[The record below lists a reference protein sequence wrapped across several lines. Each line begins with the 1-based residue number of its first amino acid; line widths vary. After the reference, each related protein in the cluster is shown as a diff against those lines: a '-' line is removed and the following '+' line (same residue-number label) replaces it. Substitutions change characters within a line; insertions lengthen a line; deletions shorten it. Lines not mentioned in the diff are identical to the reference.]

1 MSPQSGLRQLGAEAI
16 HQDPLPT
23 AHLLDTSSNVG
34 YTWPMSQLQ
43 FEIKQSKAFSSTA
56 EETLLNLQR
65 TADHIQIAFTRL
77 FREHGITGQQYNV
90 LRILRG
96 AGEPLPILEVGD
108 RMVTVVP
115 AITGLIDRL
124 EKQGLVRRTR
134 SETDRRVV
142 TVTILG
148 KGLKLLSDLD
158 KPIQHLNEQLLDHM
172 EEKELKKTIQL
183 LEKLRSHCPS
193 CQEKG

>member
-1 MSPQSGLRQLGAEAI
+1 MEGKL
-16 HQDPLPT
+16 HT
-23 AHLLDTSSNVG
+23 ARTLLDTSSNVR
-34 YTWPMSQLQ
+34 YTSSMSQLQ
-43 FEIKQSKAFSSTA
+43 FEIKQTKGFTSTA
-56 EETLLNLQR
+56 EEALLNLQR

-77 FREHGITGQQYNV
+77 FREHGITSQQYNV

-96 AGEPLPILEVGD
+96 AGEPLPILEVGE

-134 SETDRRVV
+134 SEADRRVV

-158 KPIQHLNEQLLDHM
+158 KPITQLTDQLLDHM
-172 EEKELKKTIQL
+172 DDKELKQAIKL
-183 LEKLRSHCPS
+183 LEKLRSRCPS
-193 CQEKG
+193 CQDKP

>member
-1 MSPQSGLRQLGAEAI
+1 
-16 HQDPLPT
+16 
-23 AHLLDTSSNVG
+23 
-34 YTWPMSQLQ
+34 MSQLQ
-43 FEIKQSKAFSSTA
+43 FEIKQSRPFNSLA
-56 EETLLNLQR
+56 EEAQLNLQR

-96 AGEPLPILEVGD
+96 AGEPLPILEIGD

-134 SETDRRVV
+134 SEEDRRVV
-142 TVTILG
+142 SVTILG
-148 KGLKLLSDLD
+148 NGLKLLADLD
-158 KPIQHLNEQLLDHM
+158 KPLAKLNKQLLDHM
-172 EEKELKKTIQL
+172 AEDELKTLITL
-183 LEKLRSHCPS
+183 LEKMRAHCPS
-193 CQEKG
+193 CQEKGR

>member
-1 MSPQSGLRQLGAEAI
+1 
-16 HQDPLPT
+16 
-23 AHLLDTSSNVG
+23 
-34 YTWPMSQLQ
+34 MSQLQ

>member
-1 MSPQSGLRQLGAEAI
+1 
-16 HQDPLPT
+16 
-23 AHLLDTSSNVG
+23 
-34 YTWPMSQLQ
+34 MSQLQ
-43 FEIKQSKAFSSTA
+43 FEIKQSKAFTSTA
-56 EETLLNLQR
+56 EEAVLNLQR

-77 FREHGITGQQYNV
+77 FREHGVTSQQYNV

-96 AGEPLPILEVGD
+96 AGEPLPILEIGD

-142 TVTILG
+142 AVTILG
-148 KGLKLLSDLD
+148 KGLSLLADLD
-158 KPIQHLNEQLLDHM
+158 KPTADLNKQLLDHM
-172 EEKELKKTIQL
+172 PESDLKQLIAL
-183 LEKLRSHCPS
+183 LEQMRAHCPS
-193 CQEKG
+193 CREKG

>member
-1 MSPQSGLRQLGAEAI
+1 
-16 HQDPLPT
+16 
-23 AHLLDTSSNVG
+23 
-34 YTWPMSQLQ
+34 MSQLQ
-43 FEIKQSKAFSSTA
+43 FEIKQSKTFSSA
-56 EETLLNLQR
+56 SEEALLNLQR

-77 FREHGITGQQYNV
+77 FREHGITPQQYNV

-96 AGEPLPILEVGD
+96 AGEPLPILEIGD

-134 SETDRRVV
+134 SEEDRRVV
-142 TVTILG
+142 SVTILG
-148 KGLKLLSDLD
+148 KGLQLLGDLD
-158 KPIQHLNEQLLDHM
+158 KPLAKLNKQLLDHM
-172 EEKELKKTIQL
+172 EDEELKNLIVL
-183 LEKLRSHCPS
+183 LEKMRAHCPS

>member
-1 MSPQSGLRQLGAEAI
+1 
-16 HQDPLPT
+16 
-23 AHLLDTSSNVG
+23 
-34 YTWPMSQLQ
+34 MSQLQ
-43 FEIKQSKAFSSTA
+43 FEIKQTKAFSSAA
-56 EETLLNLQR
+56 EEALLNLQR

-77 FREHGITGQQYNV
+77 FREHGITSQQYNV

-96 AGEPLPILEVGD
+96 AGEPLPILEIGD

-134 SETDRRVV
+134 SEEDRRVV
-142 TVTILG
+142 SVTILG
-148 KGLKLLSDLD
+148 QGLKLLGDLD
-158 KPIQHLNEQLLDHM
+158 KPLSKLNKQLLDHM
-172 EEKELKKTIQL
+172 EEAELKNLIVL
-183 LEKLRSHCPS
+183 LEKMRSHCPS

>member
-1 MSPQSGLRQLGAEAI
+1 
-16 HQDPLPT
+16 
-23 AHLLDTSSNVG
+23 
-34 YTWPMSQLQ
+34 MSQLQ
-43 FEIKQSKAFSSTA
+43 FEIKQTKAFSSAA
-56 EETLLNLQR
+56 EEALLNLQR

-77 FREHGITGQQYNV
+77 FREHGITSQQYNV

-96 AGEPLPILEVGD
+96 AGEPLPILEIGD

-134 SETDRRVV
+134 SEEDRRVV
-142 TVTILG
+142 SVTILG
-148 KGLKLLSDLD
+148 KGLQLVGDLD
-158 KPIQHLNEQLLDHM
+158 KPLAKLNKQLLDHM
-172 EEKELKKTIQL
+172 EEGELKNLIAL
-183 LEKLRSHCPS
+183 LEKMRAHCPS

>member
-1 MSPQSGLRQLGAEAI
+1 
-16 HQDPLPT
+16 
-23 AHLLDTSSNVG
+23 
-34 YTWPMSQLQ
+34 MSQLQ
-43 FEIKQSKAFSSTA
+43 FEIKQNKGFTSTA
-56 EETLLNLQR
+56 EEALLNLQR
-65 TADHIQIAFTRL
+65 TADHIQIAYTRL
-77 FREHGITGQQYNV
+77 FREHGITSQQYNV

-134 SETDRRVV
+134 SEADRRVV

-148 KGLKLLSDLD
+148 KGLSLLGDLD
-158 KPIQHLNEQLLDHM
+158 KPIVTLSKQLLTHM

-183 LEKLRSHCPS
+183 LEKMRQHCPS
-193 CQEKG
+193 CQEKP

>member
-1 MSPQSGLRQLGAEAI
+1 
-16 HQDPLPT
+16 
-23 AHLLDTSSNVG
+23 
-34 YTWPMSQLQ
+34 MSQLQ
-43 FEIKQSKAFSSTA
+43 FEIKQTKAFSSAA
-56 EETLLNLQR
+56 EEALLNLQR

-77 FREHGITGQQYNV
+77 FREYGITSQQYNV

-96 AGEPLPILEVGD
+96 AGEPLPILEIGD

-134 SETDRRVV
+134 SEEDRRVV
-142 TVTILG
+142 SVTILG
-148 KGLKLLSDLD
+148 QGLKLLGDLD
-158 KPIQHLNEQLLDHM
+158 KPLSKLNKQLLDHM
-172 EEKELKKTIQL
+172 EETELKNLIAL
-183 LEKLRSHCPS
+183 LEKMRSHCPS